1 MKMLRRVLMVG
12 LLVTMVGA
20 VQAERL
26 KVVATFSVLGDMV
39 SEIAADR
46 VDLNVL
52 VGPNGDTHLFEPS
65 PADLVAVSQADLV
78 VMNGL
83 GFEGWLPRLLENG
96 GFAGRRLV
104 TGEHIEPLEFTGDEH
119 HHDDHDTDQDQD
131 EHGSE
136 ESHETYDPH
145 AWHSLPNGVRYA
157 NAIANAL
164 VELDPANADFY
175 RQRVQDYVARLE
187 VLHQWADSVLAG
199 IPDSHR
205 RMITPH
211 DAFGYLA
218 HEYGLHIEAPQGL
231 STESEASA
239 GHVGELIRQVRQN
252 RIAAVF
258 LENIASEAMVR
269 QIQRE
274 TQVQLGGT
282 LYSDALSEPDGP
294 AGTYEAMMQHNLE
307 TILNSLW
314 VISGEG

>member
-1 MKMLRRVLMVG
+1 MRRLGSVLVMG
-12 LLVTMVGA
+12 LLMTMMEA

-39 SEIAADR
+39 GEIAADK
-46 VDLNVL
+46 VDLTVL
-52 VGPNGDTHLFEPS
+52 VGPNGDSHVYEPT
-65 PADLVAVSQADLV
+65 PADLVAVNRADLV

-83 GFEGWLPRLLENG
+83 SFEGWLPRLLENG

-104 TGEHIEPLEFTGDEH
+104 AGESIEPLEFEGRGH
-119 HHDDHDTDQDQD
+119 HH
-131 EHGSE
+131 
-136 ESHETYDPH
+136 ESYDPH

-164 VELDPANADFY
+164 IELDPANAVFY
-175 RQRVQDYVARLE
+175 QQRAEGYVARLNA
-187 VLHQWADSVLAG
+187 LHQWAVAVLEG
-199 IPDSHR
+199 IPESQR
-205 RMITPH
+205 RLITPH

-239 GHVGELIRQVRQN
+239 GHVGALIRQVRQN

-258 LENIASEAMVR
+258 LENVASEAMVR
-269 QIQRE
+269 QIQRD
-274 TQVQLGGT
+274 TQVTLGGT
-282 LYSDALSEPDGP
+282 LYSDALSEPGGP

-314 VISGEG
+314 AIAEESDGNK